1 MGAEKVTL
9 LILHLLGA
17 SVWIGGLVILAI
29 GVAPKA
35 RKEGSIAR
43 TRSFE
48 SSFHILGMVAITLQ
62 FLTGFRLAMIYVGGM
77 KGLFD
82 FSNHGAVLFLWK
94 LVLILVSMAVFV
106 VFKKKLKSAADD
118 NPSSVSPYVWIMM
131 LLSVALMVLGLGFS
145 RGII

>member
-1 MGAEKVTL
+1 MGAEKITL

-17 SVWIGGLVILAI
+17 SVWLGGLMIFAI
-29 GVAPKA
+29 GVVPKA

-48 SSFHILGMVAITLQ
+48 SSFHILGMIAITIQ

-94 LVLILVSMAVFV
+94 LILILVSMAVFII
-106 VFKKKLKSAADD
+106 FKKKLKAAADD
-118 NPSSVSPYVWIMM
+118 NPCSVSPFVWLM
-131 LLSVALMVLGLGFS
+131 LVLAIALMVLGLGFS
-145 RGII
+145 RGIV